1 MKVASK
7 ETTSP
12 INPDP
17 PIRIIKTATCQSIS
31 GKSTLTYNIGCTP
44 KSNVSICILSNTGGG
59 YFSNEWVSLNAIQHA
74 LEKSNKQITSTI
86 LQPLF
91 RGKSANTPAFLLAVL
106 KHEGLVQLSKDKL
119 RFHEYVGSDKFMDE
133 VKKLIG
139 LKSVST
145 KQTASKKPTSSNKS
159 TDQRS

>member
-1 MKVASK
+1 MKTASK
-7 ETTSP
+7 ETT
-12 INPDP
+12 NPDP

-44 KSNVSICILSNTGGG
+44 KANISICILSNTGGG
-59 YFSNEWVSLNAIQHA
+59 YFSNEWVSLSVIQHA
-74 LEKSNKQITSTI
+74 LEKGNKQITSMI

-106 KHEGLVQLSKDKL
+106 KHEGLVLPSKDTR
-119 RFHEYVGSDKFMDE
+119 RFHEYVGSDKFVDE

-139 LKSVST
+139 LKSAST
-145 KQTASKKPTSSNKS
+145 KKTAASNKS